1 MREHEAKEGAENLVP
16 DNTRKEF
23 KNEWSASSYDGTHTV
38 LMQIQLFN
46 EKVSMKIMYSK
57 NLH

>member
-46 EKVSMKIMYSK
+46 EKVSMKIT
-57 NLH
+57 